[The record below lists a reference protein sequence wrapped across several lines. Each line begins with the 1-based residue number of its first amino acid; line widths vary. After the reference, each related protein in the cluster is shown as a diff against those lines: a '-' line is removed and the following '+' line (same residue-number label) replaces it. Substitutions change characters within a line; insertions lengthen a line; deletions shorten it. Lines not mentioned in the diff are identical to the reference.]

1 MEFSSRLQELRKE
14 AGYSQEQLAE
24 MLGVSRQ
31 SVSKW
36 ESGQTNPDIN
46 NVGRLSEIYGKST
59 DYIIFGKEPEPQI
72 VYQDKLVYQ
81 DRIVYQ
87 EKKAFQKLND
97 LPHSAQIA
105 LAITMAALGICA
117 APAFFI
123 LLLQLM
129 DLILY

>member
-1 MEFSSRLQELRKE
+1 MELSSRLQELRKE

-31 SVSKW
+31 AVSKW

-59 DYIIFGKEPEPQI
+59 DYIIFGEEREPEVVYREKI
-72 VYQDKLVYQ
+72 VYEDK
-81 DRIVYQ
+81 IVYQ

-97 LPHSAQIA
+97 LPRSAQIS
-105 LAITMAALGICA
+105 LAITVCALGICA
-117 APAFFI
+117 APAI
-123 LLLQLM
+123 CVLLLY
-129 DLILY
+129 LISYLP

>member
-1 MEFSSRLQELRKE
+1 MDLSLRLQELRKE

-31 SVSKW
+31 AVSKW

-59 DYIIFGKEPEPQI
+59 DYIIFGTEREPEIIYKDKI
-72 VYQDKLVYQ
+72 VYQDK
-81 DRIVYQ
+81 IIYQ

-97 LPHSAQIA
+97 LPRSAQIS
-105 LAITMAALGICA
+105 LAVTLCAIGICA
-117 APAFFI
+117 APAICVFF
-123 LLLQLM
+123 LY
-129 DLILY
+129 LISYLP